1 MRAWLWFLLLT
12 GCGGAPAASA
22 ADRCAGDRPIPKI
35 HGISPPA
42 GGAGAWF
49 ELGSSHVEPTPA
61 DNQVLLDGKEVTIV
75 RIAGGAG
82 EEHAMDAT
90 AGQLTP
96 RQAGATSRSSG
107 GPSSARIGVRIPA
120 GTPSGSHA
128 LGFRAC
134 QKAAEDTIAYEVLPS
149 AAPVITSL
157 RVVRGATWSTL
168 YVTGQHLAAAEELVL
183 VAPDGKS
190 LTLGNVT
197 RVDDGQLHVAVEKSG
212 TFEVF
217 VKSPN
222 GLGGGPPSGVVTVR

>member
-1 MRAWLWFLLLT
+1 MRAWPWFLLLT

-22 ADRCAGDRPIPKI
+22 ADRCAGERSLPRI
-35 HGISPPA
+35 HGISPTR

-49 ELGSSHVEPTPA
+49 ELGSSHVEPALA
-61 DNQVLLDGKEVTIV
+61 DNHVLLDGKEIPIV
-75 RIAGGAG
+75 RIAGGA
-82 EEHAMDAT
+82 EQEHAVDAT

-96 RQAGATSRSSG
+96 RQAGASSRSS
-107 GPSSARIGVRIPA
+107 SEAASARIGVRIPA

-134 QKAAEDTIAYEVLPS
+134 QSASEDTIAYEVLPS

-157 RVVRGATWSTL
+157 RVVRGATWPML

-183 VAPDGKS
+183 VDPDGKS
-190 LTLGNVT
+190 LTLGTVT
-197 RVDDGQLHVAVEKSG
+197 RVDDGQLHVAVEKPG

-222 GLGGGPPSGVVTVR
+222 GLGGGPPGGVVSVR